1 MKEICVKISGCK
13 KLIIKDNYDWEG
25 GDPSEFISH
34 TKITVKYKD
43 TLYTVYDEDGY
54 LGEKEVL
61 PTVFSSTATKIED
74 GYYQITIYFSGEGI
88 IKTYVEVFNKCN
100 QDCKIDNLIADYVAD
115 NECDSCNKKMEQD
128 ILNIALK
135 AELLCYA
142 ITCSNKSKVWEYYN
156 YIANLLLENNC
167 KSC

>member
-1 MKEICVKISGCK
+1 MKEICVKVSSCK
-13 KLIIKDNYDWEG
+13 KLIIKDIYDWEG
-25 GDPSEFISH
+25 GDPSEFIGH

-54 LGEKEVL
+54 LREKEVL

-74 GYYQITIYFSGEGI
+74 GYYQITMYFTGEGT
-88 IKTYVEVFNKCN
+88 IKTYTEVFNKCN
-100 QDCKIDNLIADYVAD
+100 QDCKIDNLIADYVLD
-115 NECDSCNKKMEQD
+115 DECGSCNKKMEQD

-135 AELLCYA
+135 SELLCYA

>member
-1 MKEICVKISGCK
+1 MKEICIKTIGCK
-13 KLIIKDNYDWEG
+13 QLKITDNHDWNG
-25 GDPSEFISH
+25 GDPNDFISH
-34 TKITVKYKD
+34 TKITIKYKD

-74 GYYQITIYFSGEGI
+74 GYYQITIYYSGEGI
-88 IKTYVEVFNKCN
+88 IKTYTEVFNKCN

-115 NECDSCNKKMEQD
+115 DECDSCNKKMEQD

-135 AELLCYA
+135 SELLCYA
-142 ITCSNKSKVWEYYN
+142 ITCSNKSKVWELYN
-156 YIANLLLENNC
+156 YINNLLLENNC

>member
-1 MKEICVKISGCK
+1 MKEICVKVSSCK

-34 TKITVKYKD
+34 TKITIKYKD

-61 PTVFSSTATKIED
+61 PTVFSSTATRIED
-74 GYYQITIYFSGEGI
+74 GYYQITMYFTGEGTL
-88 IKTYVEVFNKCN
+88 KTYTEVFNKCN
-100 QDCKIDNLIADYVAD
+100 QDCKIDNLIADYVLD
-115 NECDSCNKKMEQD
+115 DECDSCNKKMEQD

-142 ITCSNKSKVWEYYN
+142 ITCSNKKKVWEYYN

>member
-1 MKEICVKISGCK
+1 MKQICVKVSGCK

-25 GDPSEFISH
+25 GDPSEFIGH

-61 PTVFSSTATKIED
+61 PTVFNSTATKIED
-74 GYYQITIYFSGEGI
+74 GYYQITMYFTGEGT
-88 IKTYVEVFNKCN
+88 IKTYTEVFNKCN

-115 NECDSCNKKMEQD
+115 DECDSCNKKMEQD

-135 AELLCYA
+135 SELLCYA
-142 ITCSNKSKVWEYYN
+142 ITCSNKSKVWELYN
-156 YIANLLLENNC
+156 YIDNLLLENNC

>member
-142 ITCSNKSKVWEYYN
+142 ITCSNKSKVWELYN
-156 YIANLLLENNC
+156 YINNLLLENNC